1 MSNKGGFLLGA
12 LIGGTAA
19 AVTALLLAP
28 ESGKELRNRL
38 AKQLDDVLD
47 TTSDYGDQAANKA
60 EELKKYAQEKA
71 VQFTK
76 QSEELSA
83 LLKEKTGY
91 TTNEIYQD
99 LKEQVT
105 DLTKKVKDSVKELD
119 EEVVEPVAE
128 DIVLDFEE
136 LAQENQAKTQEDVV
150 IEDIHSLIDQ
160 VAAETNDTPD
170 TTMADALEKAVETV
184 SAEEKIA
191 SKEEEVA
198 SLDKEKV
205 E

>member
-28 ESGKELRNRL
+28 ESGKDLRNRL
-38 AKQLDDVLD
+38 AKQVDDLLD

-60 EELKKYAQEKA
+60 DALKKYAQEKA
-71 VQFTK
+71 VQFAK

-105 DLTKKVKDSVKELD
+105 DLTKKVKDSVKEID
-119 EEVVEPVAE
+119 EEVIEPVAE
-128 DIVLDFEE
+128 DIVLDFEA
-136 LAQENQAKTQEDVV
+136 LAQKEQEQAQSEEDVL
-150 IEDIHSLIDQ
+150 IEDIHAIIDQ
-160 VAAETNDTPD
+160 VAAETKEIPD
-170 TTMADALEKAVETV
+170 TTMADAMEKAVEAVDDLKQATESKAV
-184 SAEEKIA
+184 AELE
-191 SKEEEVA
+191 
-198 SLDKEKV
+198 KEK
-205 E
+205 

>member
-28 ESGKELRNRL
+28 ESGKDLRNRL
-38 AKQLDDVLD
+38 AKQVDDLLD

-60 EELKKYAQEKA
+60 DALKKYAQEKA
-71 VQFTK
+71 VQFAK

-105 DLTKKVKDSVKELD
+105 DLTKKVKDSVKEID
-119 EEVVEPVAE
+119 EEVIEPVAE
-128 DIVLDFEE
+128 DIVLDFEA
-136 LAQENQAKTQEDVV
+136 LAQEEQEQAQTEEDVL
-150 IEDIHSLIDQ
+150 IEDIHAIIDQ
-160 VAAETNDTPD
+160 VAAETKETPD
-170 TTMADALEKAVETV
+170 TTMADAMEKAVEAVDDVKQATESKAV
-184 SAEEKIA
+184 AELEK
-191 SKEEEVA
+191 
-198 SLDKEKV
+198 DK
-205 E
+205 

>member
-28 ESGKELRNRL
+28 ESGKDLRNRL
-38 AKQLDDVLD
+38 AKQVDDLLD

-60 EELKKYAQEKA
+60 DALKKYAQEKA
-71 VQFTK
+71 VQFAK

-105 DLTKKVKDSVKELD
+105 DLTKKVKDSVKEID
-119 EEVVEPVAE
+119 EEVIEPVAE
-128 DIVLDFEE
+128 DIVLDFEA
-136 LAQENQAKTQEDVV
+136 LAQKEQEQAQSEEDVL
-150 IEDIHSLIDQ
+150 IEDIHAIIDQ
-160 VAAETNDTPD
+160 VAAETKEIPD
-170 TTMADALEKAVETV
+170 TTMADAMEKAVEAVDDLKQATESEAV
-184 SAEEKIA
+184 AELE
-191 SKEEEVA
+191 
-198 SLDKEKV
+198 KEK
-205 E
+205 

>member
-28 ESGKELRNRL
+28 ESGKDLRNRL
-38 AKQLDDVLD
+38 AKQVDDLLD

-60 EELKKYAQEKA
+60 DALKKYAQEKA
-71 VQFTK
+71 VQFAK

-105 DLTKKVKDSVKELD
+105 DLTKKVKDSVKEID
-119 EEVVEPVAE
+119 EEVIEPVAE
-128 DIVLDFEE
+128 DIVLDFEA
-136 LAQENQAKTQEDVV
+136 LAQEVQEQAQTEEDVL
-150 IEDIHSLIDQ
+150 IEDIHAIIDQ
-160 VAAETNDTPD
+160 VAAETKETPD
-170 TTMADALEKAVETV
+170 TTMADAMEKAVEAVDDVKQATE
-184 SAEEKIA
+184 SKAAAELEK
-191 SKEEEVA
+191 
-198 SLDKEKV
+198 DK
-205 E
+205 